1 MGRIFFSIP
10 LFLFLSVFQ
19 SVVVSRIRILSGT
32 ADIVILAI
40 ISWAIIDEE
49 SNHLVW
55 AIIGGFFIS
64 ILSALP
70 ISSTF
75 LIYISAAL
83 IAKLIGRILWQ
94 SPLLAL
100 LASTGIATII
110 KFFIELFTIQLM
122 DIPAPFGLSVGAIL
136 LPAFILN
143 IFFAFPIYVLMADIS
158 NWISPKDEKY
168 A

>member
-1 MGRIFFSIP
+1 MGRIFLSIP

-19 SVVVSRIRILSGT
+19 SVAVSRIRILSGT
-32 ADIVILAI
+32 ADIVLLAI
-40 ISWAIIDEE
+40 ISWVIVDEE

-64 ILSALP
+64 VLSALP
-70 ISSTF
+70 IGSTF

-83 IAKLIGRILWQ
+83 IAKVVGRILWQ
-94 SPLLAL
+94 SPILAL
-100 LASTGIATII
+100 LASTGIATMI
-110 KFFIELFTIQLM
+110 KFIIELFTIQLM

-136 LPAFILN
+136 LPTFLLN
-143 IFFAFPIYVLMADIS
+143 LFFAFPIYVLMGDIS